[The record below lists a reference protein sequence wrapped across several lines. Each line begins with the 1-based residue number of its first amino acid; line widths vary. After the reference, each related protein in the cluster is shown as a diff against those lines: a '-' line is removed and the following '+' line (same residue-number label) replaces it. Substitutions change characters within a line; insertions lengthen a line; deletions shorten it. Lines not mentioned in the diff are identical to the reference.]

1 MITAYAVT
9 TAGDGMP
16 ALLRDRARADD
27 YAAACHGIVH
37 KLVDEAAILRKFDG
51 YVPADQASSMRYR
64 IVELEEQAGYLR
76 AQVSADNN
84 EILDLRAQVAALQEE
99 LARKVLAPVGWHE
112 AGPRVPK
119 AGFDCWCA
127 KCDAEE
133 TPFRFRMNLCPECG
147 DKRCPRAEDHEKACH
162 VVDASL
168 PAANAAACRSP
179 AQDVM
184 RCPNAACGWLGEC
197 IENPPVEVVTDPA
210 AITAAFAA
218 DDDEWRRIDDL
229 AAWASRCAQDEID
242 SQCDAWAGLPME
254 DAGLLS

>member
-51 YVPADQASSMRYR
+51 YVPADQASSMRWR
-64 IVELEEQAGYLR
+64 ILELEEVVR
-76 AQVSADNN
+76 S
-84 EILDLRAQVAALQEE
+84 EVAARAPLLERIRE
-99 LARKVLAPVGWHE
+99 LEARA
-112 AGPRVPK
+112 A
-119 AGFDCWCA
+119 
-127 KCDAEE
+127 
-133 TPFRFRMNLCPECG
+133 
-147 DKRCPRAEDHEKACH
+147 
-162 VVDASL
+162 ASA

-242 SQCDAWAGLPME
+242 GQCDTWAGLPIVG
-254 DAGLLS
+254 AGLLS